1 MIDALLILGLVI
13 MWEALSITNNLVGAL
28 ADECYIGHNKKRGA
42 AEATPLFGSILLR
55 VQEKRPPKASRTAL
69 LLGEFGNLRLYHADA
84 LLPSDTLKPDDL
96 SG

>member
-1 MIDALLILGLVI
+1 MIDELLILGLVI
-13 MWEALSITNNLVGAL
+13 MCEVLLITNNLVGAL

-55 VQEKRPPKASRTAL
+55 VQEKRPPKASRTSL
-69 LLGEFGNLRLYHADA
+69 LLGGFGNLRLYHADA
-84 LLPSDTLKPDDL
+84 PPLLSTLKPDDL